1 LPRRPAPRE
10 PLDLRLPWATL
21 LKVGLAILA
30 GWACLRLWRPVEMLL
45 FAALIAIAL
54 SPVVAVLEKWRLSRG
69 GAVALIAVGVLTA
82 AGAFASF
89 VLPPLMSQFSGLWK
103 NLPALRGSLAR
114 SLDRGGLPARIVL
127 PLFDL
132 PHSAEVD
139 AWLARPLAWGPPALE
154 AAAAGV
160 VVVVLS
166 LYLLLDGRKVVAWLL
181 AYAPRAHRRKMGDMV
196 PELFAVLQ
204 AYATGQLITSAMF
217 GVFAFVVLAATG
229 VPGALPLALLA
240 AVCDVIPVAGIVV
253 ATGLAAVSA
262 LTVSPSTALLVGGL
276 FLAYHLFESYVLIPR
291 LYGRQ
296 MRLST
301 LTVLFAILAGGTLGG
316 IPGAI
321 LALPL
326 VAAYP
331 VVEKH
336 WLDEWLHPD
345 VVADHAAL
353 RETEGVR
360 RHGRLVTAVLEGRP
374 ADPSR

>member
-1 LPRRPAPRE
+1 MAKNATHAE
-10 PLDLRLPWATL
+10 SLDLRIPWATL
-21 LKVGLAILA
+21 IKIGVAVLA
-30 GWACLRLWRPVEMLL
+30 GWACVRLWAPVEMLL
-45 FAALIAIAL
+45 FASLIAVAL
-54 SPVVAVLEKWRLSRG
+54 SPIVAALERLRVPRG
-69 GAVALIAVGVLTA
+69 RAVGLLA
-82 AGAFASF
+82 AGVLAAGSAFAFF
-89 VLPPLMSQFSGLWK
+89 VLPPLMAQGAQLWK
-103 NLPALRGSLAR
+103 NMPALRASLSR
-114 SLDRGGLPARIVL
+114 SLDKGGLPARVVL

-139 AWLARPLAWGPPALE
+139 AWLARPLAWGPPAIE

-196 PELFAVLQ
+196 PELFAVVQ
-204 AYATGQLITSAMF
+204 AYATGQLITSALF
-217 GVFAFVVLAATG
+217 GAVAFGGLAAAG
-229 VPGALPLALLA
+229 VPGALPLALIA
-240 AVCDVIPVAGIVV
+240 AICDVIPVAGIVV
-253 ATGLAAVSA
+253 VTSLATLSA
-262 LTVSPSTALLVGGL
+262 LTVSPSTALTVFGFFVG
-276 FLAYHLFESYVLIPR
+276 YHLFEAYLLIPR

-296 MRLST
+296 MQLST

-353 RETEGVR
+353 RETEGDG
-360 RHGRLVTAVLEGRP
+360 RHHKLVTAVLEGRP
-374 ADPSR
+374 SNGPR